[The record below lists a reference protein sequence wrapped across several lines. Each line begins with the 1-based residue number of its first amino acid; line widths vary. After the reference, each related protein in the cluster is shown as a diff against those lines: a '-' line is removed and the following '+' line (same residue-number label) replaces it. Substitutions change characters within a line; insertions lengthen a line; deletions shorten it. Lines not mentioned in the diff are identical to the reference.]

1 MRVWHC
7 RRLDDS
13 RADCTAGNNSAISIA
28 MMPTDTKSSTS
39 VTPRR
44 SIVATT
50 LLRNVPDQRLATHGP
65 TTPQDDARET
75 FASGGYVAFSDLYG
89 P

>member
-50 LLRNVPDQRLATHGP
+50 LLRNARDQQIAAKGLS
-65 TTPQDDARET
+65 TPQDAIAILLHRLVRP
-75 FASGGYVAFSDLYG
+75 AAI
-89 P
+89 